1 MGGWRGDGGEGSKE
15 STVCLCVQRTKRF
28 TNNEHR
34 GKRGAVLTAKVG
46 GCSQTE
52 NVEEVVQNTLPP
64 PSGFPKKKGTH
75 KYVFYDIKR
84 KMCRIDSFLT
94 SDTDLTL
101 WRALLLQIRF
111 PLRFLNRAGT
121 VWRSRPT
128 GISWRKY
135 EEGQFFGGRA
145 EEKVSNKFSRR
156 RAPAG
161 CVGVLL

>member
-64 PSGFPKKKGTH
+64 PSGFPQKKER
-75 KYVFYDIKR
+75 IN
-84 KMCRIDSFLT
+84 MCFMTLREKCVVLNYSHLT
-94 SDTDLTL
+94 P
-101 WRALLLQIRF
+101 I
-111 PLRFLNRAGT
+111 
-121 VWRSRPT
+121 
-128 GISWRKY
+128 
-135 EEGQFFGGRA
+135 
-145 EEKVSNKFSRR
+145 
-156 RAPAG
+156 
-161 CVGVLL
+161 